1 MSVKNYYCNMTEY
14 PKIFK
19 NVYWGNFDNE
29 TDKLEQN
36 IIENR
41 NNFVKEFEIVRVKN
55 IPQKYHKYYNFE
67 KRYNENKD
75 FFDHVEEYKTKNND
89 YLVICSPYYNQDEL
103 AKKLG
108 YRKYKP
114 LYSLGAFTYIKN

>member
-1 MSVKNYYCNMTEY
+1 MTEY

-19 NVYWGNFDNE
+19 NVYWGNFDNK